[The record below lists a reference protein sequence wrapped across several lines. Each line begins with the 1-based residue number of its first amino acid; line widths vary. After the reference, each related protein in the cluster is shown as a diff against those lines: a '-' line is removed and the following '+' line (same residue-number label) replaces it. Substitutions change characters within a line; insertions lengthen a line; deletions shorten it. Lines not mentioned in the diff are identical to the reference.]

1 MEYFWVIGGGLLQIP
16 IIEKLK
22 KLDFKTIV
30 SDQSTDCVCSDICD
44 VFFDIDIFNVEDHIE
59 KAKGILSRGDK
70 IVGVLAAGIDAPIT
84 MSALNEFLG
93 IYGVSQR
100 TSEVVHNKAKFRKKM
115 AQLNFPTPDFKEF
128 GNHEYLQFSNYLNTL
143 TPPFIIKNV
152 DSSASRGTKIFYTR
166 NEIVEREIFEEAC
179 LVSKSNSCLVESVW
193 VGTEHTVET
202 FYDVDG
208 KFYRCFI
215 TDRAFNYESGFP
227 IETGLTNP
235 TKLSRSMEN
244 ECYDL
249 ALEVSSALGIK
260 VGAAKFDM
268 ICTDLGPR
276 IIEMTTRLSGGF
288 DCQYL
293 VPAATGK
300 DILSMAIY
308 TAMGKLF
315 SEAFNVS
322 SKNMV
327 AVSGSVW
334 PGEGEII
341 SIAGIDEASEM
352 DFIENI
358 FMRKRVGDIISNY
371 NDCAQRVCIIIAAAP
386 TYEKASQA
394 LLAAVQTIKVK
405 TR

>member
-22 KLDFKTIV
+22 QLNIKVIV
-30 SDQSTDCVCSDICD
+30 SDNSTDCVCIDLCD
-44 VFFDIDIFNVEDHIE
+44 VFFDIDIFNIEDHIE
-59 KAKGILSRGDK
+59 KAKGILSQGDK

-100 TSEVVHNKAKFRKKM
+100 TSEIVHNKAKFRKKM

-128 GNHEYLQFSNYLNTL
+128 GNHEYLQFSNYLDTL

-166 NEIVEREIFEEAC
+166 DEILEREIFDKAC
-179 LVSKSNSCLVESVW
+179 LVSRSNSCLVESVW

-208 KFYRCFI
+208 EYYRCFI
-215 TDRAFNYESGFP
+215 TDRAFDYESGFP
-227 IETGLTNP
+227 VETGLTNP
-235 TKLSRSMEN
+235 TRLPKAIEN

-249 ALEVSSALGIK
+249 AFEVSSALGIK

-268 ICTDLGPR
+268 IVTDLGPR

-308 TAMGKLF
+308 TSMGKLF
-315 SEAFNVS
+315 PEAFNVS
-322 SKNMV
+322 WKNMV

-334 PGEGEII
+334 PCQGETI
-341 SIAGIDEASEM
+341 SISGVDEASEVN
-352 DFIENI
+352 FIENI
-358 FMRKRVGDIISNY
+358 FMRKKVGEIITNY
-371 NDCAQRVCIIIAAAP
+371 NDCAQRVCIIISAAP
-386 TYEKASQA
+386 TYEQASLA
-394 LLAAVQTIKVK
+394 LLRAIQAIKVE